1 MWYPPPT
8 SSRSSPD
15 NVAPSYR
22 NCTSVGAGTV
32 GPEETSNL
40 ACRELESGGR
50 GGGGGGGER
59 KGRGGGREE
68 RGGGGGEG
76 RRGGGGERKGRG
88 GGGEGGERGRGGERY
103 LMCHEE
109 MGEHVMC

>member
-15 NVAPSYR
+15 SVAPSYR

-40 ACRELESGGR
+40 ACKELESGGR
-50 GGGGGGGER
+50 GDGE
-59 KGRGGGREE
+59 K
-68 RGGGGGEG
+68 
-76 RRGGGGERKGRG
+76 
-88 GGGEGGERGRGGERY
+88 ERY
-103 LMCHEE
+103 ARRKW
-109 MGEHVMC
+109 GST

>member
-15 NVAPSYR
+15 SVAPSYR

-40 ACRELESGGR
+40 ACKELESGGR
-50 GGGGGGGER
+50 GGWREGEV
-59 KGRGGGREE
+59 
-68 RGGGGGEG
+68 
-76 RRGGGGERKGRG
+76 
-88 GGGEGGERGRGGERY
+88 
-103 LMCHEE
+103 CQEE